1 MRYILTFIFAA
12 LIAPAI
18 SFGQAL
24 ADRLPGDAEIYV
36 GWSGTDSIGPGYDQS
51 HLKAILDASQLRQF
65 VHDSIPRLINAIAEK
80 DPQSAKQVQL
90 VLDLLAPLAAHPSAF
105 YFGGMTQGAPLPKV
119 ALMCDAGPDADRIVT
134 QVSQLLQQ
142 APGNPFTCRAIG
154 TLVVLSD
161 FAYPD
166 QMENPL
172 SKSAAFQAAMGN
184 LGKDPAAALYV
195 NATAVT
201 NTINDAV
208 QIYGPPQAKQI
219 WAQVRNTSGISG
231 LKTIAATAGLDGK
244 NWAVKLD
251 VLAPAPR
258 QGLMA
263 MGDVDPLAPD
273 LIKLIPV
280 TSTIAGA
287 FSFDLDKLFTQVV
300 HLVEQFAPEQSTQIQ
315 QSLGQVNQMLGFDI
329 QKDFLAAMGPQ
340 WGYYVDPA
348 TVGDGILG
356 TTIVNRP
363 RNAEQ
368 LQTSLTTLETMAN
381 AMIQQQMQGNDPKM
395 TVEFRQEAIEGTTVH
410 YLATPVITPSWAIKN
425 GTFYIGLFPQMVV
438 AAMDQPSDGKSI
450 QDNPDFQA
458 VQQKLNAPASVS
470 SFGYV
475 DLPKTLPGSY
485 QICLLINRL
494 YFGLGDLFG
503 AHSPPLI
510 LPTLGKILPEL
521 EPAGSAGWADDAGF
535 HFRGIEP
542 FPLANALGSAQSMS
556 GIGVGQSAMMVSVL
570 LPSLNRAR
578 ETANRVK
585 CASNLRQIG
594 MAVLLY
600 SNDNHGKY
608 PPDLGT
614 LIKTEDITASVFVC
628 PDTNSQPPPGMTPDQ
643 AADWVNHNS
652 DYVYLGAGMVQGQQ
666 PSTVVC
672 YEKDKDHG
680 GDGINMLFGDGHV
693 EFFTLPAAHQMIEK
707 SGNPQGKS
715 GNGND
720 GL

>member
-1 MRYILTFIFAA
+1 MRFIFTIIFAA
-12 LIAPAI
+12 MIAPAV

-24 ADRLPGDAEIYV
+24 ADRVPGDAEIYA

-51 HLKAILDASQLRQF
+51 HLKAILDASQLGQF
-65 VHDSIPRLINAIAEK
+65 VRDSIPRLIGVIAQK
-80 DPQSAKQVQL
+80 DPESAKQVGRAI
-90 VLDLLAPLAAHPSAF
+90 DILAPLVVHPTAF
-105 YFGGMTQGAPLPKV
+105 YFGGMVQGAPLPKI
-119 ALMCDAGPDADRIVT
+119 ALICEAGADGDKVVT
-134 QVSQLLQQ
+134 EVNQLLQKAQ
-142 APGNPFTCRAIG
+142 GNPFTCRAVG

-161 FAYPD
+161 FTYPE
-166 QMENPL
+166 QIENPL
-172 SKSAAFQAAMGN
+172 SKNAEFAAVMGN
-184 LGKDPAAALYV
+184 LGKDPAAAFYV

-201 NTINDAV
+201 NAINDAV
-208 QIYGPPQAKQI
+208 QIYAPPQAKQI
-219 WAQVRNTSGISG
+219 WSQVRNASGLSG

-244 NWAVKLD
+244 NWAVKAD
-251 VLAPAPR
+251 ILAPAPR
-258 QGLMA
+258 KGLVA
-263 MGDVDPLAPD
+263 MGDSDPLAPE
-273 LIKLIPV
+273 LIKLIPA
-280 TSTIAGA
+280 TSTIAGG

-300 HLVEQFAPEQSTQIQ
+300 HLAEQFSPEQSGQIQ
-315 QSLGQVNQMLGFDI
+315 QGLGQVNQMVGFDI

-363 RNAEQ
+363 RDADQ
-368 LQTSLTTLETMAN
+368 LGKSLTALETMAN
-381 AMIQQQMQGNDPKM
+381 AMMQQQMQGNDPKM
-395 TVEFRQEAIEGTTVH
+395 TVEFRQEEIEGTTVH
-410 YLATPVITPSWAIKN
+410 FLAIPVITPSWAIKN
-425 GTFYIGLFPQMVV
+425 GTWYIGLFPQMVV
-438 AAMDQPSDGKSI
+438 AAMDQPGDAKSI

-458 VQQKLNAPASVS
+458 TMQKLNAPQAYN

-494 YFGLGDLFG
+494 YFGLGDMFG

-510 LPTLGKILPEL
+510 MPTLGKILPEM
-521 EPAGSAGWADDAGF
+521 EPAGSVGWADDAGF
-535 HFRGIEP
+535 HFRAIEP
-542 FPLANALGSAQSMS
+542 FPGANALGSAQSVA
-556 GIGVGQSAMMVSVL
+556 GIGVGQSAMMASVL

-594 MAVLLY
+594 QAILLY
-600 SNDNHGKY
+600 SNDNRGKY

-614 LIKTEDITASVFVC
+614 LIKTEDITAITFVC
-628 PDTNSQPPPGMTPDQ
+628 PSTNSQPPPGMTPDQ
-643 AADWVNHNS
+643 GADWVNHNS
-652 DYVYLGAGMVQGQQ
+652 DYIYVGNGMVQGVE
-666 PSTVVC
+666 PTTVVC
-672 YEKDKDHG
+672 YEKDSDHG

-693 EFFTLPAAHQMIEK
+693 EFVTLPAAHEMIEK
-707 SGNPQGKS
+707 GDKPQGKG